1 VKPTTRRGFL
11 LSSGTALAALT
22 AAGPGSALSCFP
34 NSEYSFWTGIVAPAR
49 TPVDIKAKLHA
60 EVSRALAHPPVRDQL
75 RALTRYAGLAQRE
88 FEINT
93 QLVKAARIKVN

>member
-34 NSEYSFWTGIVAPAR
+34 NSEHSWTGIFAPAR

-60 EVSRALAHPPVRDQL
+60 EVSRALAHPPARDRL
-75 RALTRYAGLAQRE
+75 RALIRYAGLVQRE

-93 QLVKAARIKVN
+93 QLVKAAGIKVN